1 MTQHTAL
8 EQAAQ
13 WLKDADGIVVCAANG
28 LSMAE
33 GFAILRPS
41 PWFDSRF
48 SDFVQ
53 KYGIRTPLQ
62 GLQTSFPRPEEFSRF
77 YSRLISGIHYDKPVS
92 PVMRTLRSICSLHPT
107 FVLTTNV
114 EDRFVQAGFPE
125 QSVFYLEGRLTHR
138 ADHTPLQKQDLA
150 EITSGD
156 QLETAGYPDSRQFQE
171 KLRDLNRFLAAH
183 PRFVILELGVSAGNG
198 FLRPLISQML
208 QAFPASRLAEF
219 NLQPNP
225 VPVQIRHRVVQVDG
239 DLEQNLDGLARI
251 LLPEASGSQDGT
263 S

>member
-1 MTQHTAL
+1 
-8 EQAAQ
+8 
-13 WLKDADGIVVCAANG
+13 
-28 LSMAE
+28 
-33 GFAILRPS
+33 
-41 PWFDSRF
+41 
-48 SDFVQ
+48 
-53 KYGIRTPLQ
+53 
-62 GLQTSFPRPEEFSRF
+62 
-77 YSRLISGIHYDKPVS
+77 
-92 PVMRTLRSICSLHPT
+92 MRTLRSICSLHPT

-125 QSVFYLEGRLTHR
+125 QSVFYLEGHLTHR

-171 KLRDLNRFLAAH
+171 KLRDLHRFLAAH
-183 PRFVILELGVSAGNG
+183 PRFVILELGVSAGNWL
-198 FLRPLISQML
+198 LRPLISQML

-239 DLEQNLDGLARI
+239 DLEQNLDGVARI
-251 LLPEASGSQDGT
+251 LLPEASGSQHGT

>member
-1 MTQHTAL
+1 
-8 EQAAQ
+8 
-13 WLKDADGIVVCAANG
+13 
-28 LSMAE
+28 
-33 GFAILRPS
+33 
-41 PWFDSRF
+41 
-48 SDFVQ
+48 
-53 KYGIRTPLQ
+53 
-62 GLQTSFPRPEEFSRF
+62 
-77 YSRLISGIHYDKPVS
+77 
-92 PVMRTLRSICSLHPT
+92 MRTLRSICSLHPT

-138 ADHTPLQKQDLA
+138 GDHTPLQKQDLA

-171 KLRDLNRFLAAH
+171 KLRDLHRFLAAH
-183 PRFVILELGVSAGNG
+183 PRFVILELGVYAGNG